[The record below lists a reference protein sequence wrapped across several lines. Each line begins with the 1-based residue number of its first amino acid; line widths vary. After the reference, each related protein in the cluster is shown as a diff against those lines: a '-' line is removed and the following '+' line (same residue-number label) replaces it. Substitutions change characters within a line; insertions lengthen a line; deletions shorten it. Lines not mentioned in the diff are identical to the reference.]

1 MKKTLA
7 IVLTLCLALAC
18 LPMTAFAAPE
28 DGAAAAGSFAGADFD
43 YTQFKPGAT
52 LVKNGTP
59 EAQGLESPTGY
70 FVVFIYEEQDGL

>member
-43 YTQFKPGAT
+43 YTQFKPG
-52 LVKNGTP
+52 K
-59 EAQGLESPTGY
+59 
-70 FVVFIYEEQDGL
+70 